1 VSGQR
6 EEQFQKHKKSP
17 QQFHLPDPPSS
28 ATSLQRAHPYAN
40 IGAKIERKG
49 RRARVMS
56 DFLRVL
62 DAFKRNFANRIF
74 HHQFIQARPASY
86 AEYPNSVP
94 SILLEALQK
103 RSIHLPYIHQASAWK
118 KLSEGSNVVVITPTA
133 SGKTL
138 CYNVPVV
145 QSILADSNSRALYLF
160 PTKALSQDQ
169 LAELQNLLNHAA
181 PEAKAFT
188 FDGDTPADARQAI
201 RAQGHVVITNP
212 DMLHSGIL
220 PHHVKWQKL
229 FENLRYV
236 VLDELHSYRGVFGS
250 HVSNVMR
257 RLKRICRFYGTNP
270 QFICC
275 SATIANPKEHAQQ
288 ILEMPFELI
297 SENGAPVG
305 EKHFILFN
313 PPVVNPALG
322 IRRSYVKESQA
333 VANFL
338 LSSGLHT
345 ILFAPSRLIMEI
357 LLTYLQQ
364 EQGKELL
371 REREIRGYR
380 GGYLPSVRR
389 EIEAGLRSGE
399 IKGVVCTNALELGI
413 DIGSL
418 DASVL
423 AGYPGTIS
431 SSWQQAGRSGR
442 RDKPSMTVLV
452 ASSSP
457 VDQFLVH
464 NPDYFF
470 GASPEYA
477 RINSDNLHILVDHIK
492 CSAFELPFQSNEEF
506 GKENLTEILIFLR
519 EEGFLHET
527 GEAYHWIHE
536 AYPANAVSLRRIT
549 SDNFLV
555 VDTSRGNEV
564 IAEVDF
570 TSALTTLHEKA
581 IYMCEGVPYYVDQL
595 DFEGRK
601 ALVRPIQADYYTDAI
616 TYTDVKVLEIFE
628 TVESAIH
635 TPCHGEIQVTEEVV
649 GFKKLKFFTLENV
662 GAGDLSLPEHEWHT
676 TSFWFTLSR
685 EILATAPFDSE
696 QKIDAVRGLAYAL
709 RSMAVIHLMC
719 DLRDLGVAVIDTLQD
734 KKIYQEQLR
743 NRHANTPARE
753 NFQPSIYLYD
763 KYPGG
768 IGFSSTLY
776 DIHRTLFGAAES
788 LIRNCDCVNGCPSC
802 IGAPLVYSRNAK
814 DAVLYLLSAINR
826 APANI

>member
-1 VSGQR
+1 MV
-6 EEQFQKHKKSP
+6 
-17 QQFHLPDPPSS
+17 
-28 ATSLQRAHPYAN
+28 
-40 IGAKIERKG
+40 
-49 RRARVMS
+49 

-62 DAFKRNFANRIF
+62 DSFQRQFADRIF
-74 HHQFIQARPASY
+74 YHRLLPERPPQFS
-86 AEYPNSVP
+86 EYPESVP
-94 SILLEALQK
+94 ANLVDALKK
-103 RSIHLPYIHQASAWK
+103 RSIEKPYTHQASAWVNLAIGK
-118 KLSEGSNVVVITPTA
+118 NIVVITPTA

-145 QSILADSNSRALYLF
+145 QTLLKEPNARALYLF

-169 LAELQNLLNHAA
+169 LAELQALLNHAA

-201 RAQGHVVITNP
+201 RAEGHIVITNP

-229 FENLRYV
+229 FENLKYV

-250 HVSNVMR
+250 HVANVLR
-257 RLKRICRFYGTNP
+257 RLKRICHFYGSNP

-275 SATIANPKEHAQQ
+275 SATIANPKELAEQ
-288 ILEMPFELI
+288 ILELPVELI
-297 SENGAPVG
+297 AENGAPGG
-305 EKHFILFN
+305 EKHFFLFN

-333 VANFL
+333 VTNYL
-338 LSSGLHT
+338 LNAGLHT

-364 EQGKELL
+364 EQEKEVL
-371 REREIRGYR
+371 RDGVIRGYR

-418 DASVL
+418 DASIL

-431 SSWQQAGRSGR
+431 SSWQQSGRSGR
-442 RDKPSMTVLV
+442 RDRPSMSVLI
-452 ASSSP
+452 ATSSP

-470 GASPEYA
+470 GASPEHA
-477 RINSDNLHILVDHIK
+477 RINPDNLHLLVDHIK
-492 CSAFELPFQSNEEF
+492 CSAFELPFQSSEKF
-506 GKENLTEILIFLR
+506 GKEDLPEILTFLR

-527 GEAYHWIHE
+527 GEAFHWIHE

-555 VDTSRGNEV
+555 VDTSKGNEI

-581 IYMCEGVPYYVDQL
+581 IYMCEGIPYYVDQL

-601 ALVRPIQADYYTDAI
+601 ALVRPVKADYYTDAI
-616 TYTDVKVLEIFE
+616 TYTDVKVLDIFE
-628 TVESAIH
+628 TNESAIH
-635 TPCHGEIQVTEEVV
+635 KPCNGDIQVTEEVV

-662 GAGDLSLPEHEWHT
+662 GAGELSLPEHEWHT
-676 TSFWFTLSR
+676 TSFWFTVPRQVLD
-685 EILATAPFDSE
+685 EAPFDSE
-696 QKIDAVRGLAYAL
+696 QKIDAVRGMAYGL
-709 RSMAVIHLMC
+709 RSMAIIYLMC

-734 KKIYQEQLR
+734 RKIYQQQLR
-743 NRHANTPARE
+743 RRQSDVPARDA
-753 NFQPSIYLYD
+753 FQPNIYLYD

-768 IGFSSTLY
+768 IGFSKTLY
-776 DIHRTLFGAAES
+776 EIHKTLFQSVES
-788 LIRNCDCVNGCPSC
+788 LVRNCDCVNGCPSC
-802 IGAPLVYSRNAK
+802 IGAPLVYSKHAK
-814 DAVLYLLSAINR
+814 DAVLYLLKVLTV
-826 APANI
+826 

>member
-1 VSGQR
+1 VKLRDLRDSVVRR
-6 EEQFQKHKKSP
+6 EQVGDFVAVLRSFQHQFA
-17 QQFHLPDPPSS
+17 D
-28 ATSLQRAHPYAN
+28 
-40 IGAKIERKG
+40 
-49 RRARVMS
+49 
-56 DFLRVL
+56 
-62 DAFKRNFANRIF
+62 RIF
-74 HHQFIQARPASY
+74 HHEILPARPPVFQD
-86 AEYPNSVP
+86 YPESIP
-94 SILLEALQK
+94 SILVEALLK
-103 RSIHLPYIHQASAWK
+103 RSITKPYSHQASAWD
-118 KLSEGSNVVVITPTA
+118 KLSQGKNVVVITPTA

-138 CYNVPVV
+138 CYNLPVV
-145 QSILADSNSRALYLF
+145 RSILQDSNSRALYLF

-169 LAELQNLLNHAA
+169 LAELQTLLNHAA
-181 PEAKAFT
+181 PDAKAFT

-201 RAQGHVVITNP
+201 RAQGHIVISNP

-229 FENLRYV
+229 FENLRFV

-250 HVSNVMR
+250 HVANVVR
-257 RLKRICRFYGTNP
+257 RLKRICKFYGSNP

-275 SATIANPKEHAQQ
+275 SATIANPKEHAEQ
-288 ILEMPFELI
+288 ILELPVELI
-297 SENGAPVG
+297 SENGAPSG
-305 EKHFILFN
+305 EKHFFLFN

-338 LSSGLHT
+338 LANGLHT
-345 ILFAPSRLIMEI
+345 ILFAPSRLLMEI

-364 EQGKELL
+364 ENEKEIL
-371 REREIRGYR
+371 REGEIRGYR

-389 EIEAGLRSGE
+389 EIEAGLRSGQ

-442 RDKPSMTVLV
+442 RDRSSMSVLV

-470 GASPEYA
+470 ETSPEHA
-477 RINSDNLHILVDHIK
+477 RINPDNLHLLVDHIK
-492 CSAFELPFQSNEEF
+492 CSAFELPFQSSEKF
-506 GKENLTEILIFLR
+506 GKENLVEILTFLR
-519 EEGFLHET
+519 EEGFVHET
-527 GEAYHWIHE
+527 GEAFHWIHE

-555 VDTSRGNEV
+555 VDTSKGNEI

-570 TSALTTLHEKA
+570 TSGLTTLHEKA

-601 ALVRPIQADYYTDAI
+601 ALVRPVQAEYYTDAI
-616 TYTDVKVLEIFE
+616 TYTDVKVLDIFE
-628 TVESAIH
+628 IREGDIH
-635 TPCHGEIQVTEEVV
+635 RPCHGDIQVTEEVV

-662 GAGDLSLPEHEWHT
+662 GAGELSLPEHEWHT
-676 TSFWFTLSR
+676 TSFWFTLPH
-685 EILATAPFDSE
+685 ELLDHAPFDSE
-696 QKIDAVRGLAYAL
+696 EKIDSVRGIAYGL
-709 RSMAVIHLMC
+709 RSMAVIYLMC

-734 KKIYQEQLR
+734 RKIYQQQLR
-743 NRHANTPARE
+743 RRISDVAARE
-753 NFQPSIYLYD
+753 SFQPNIYLYD

-768 IGFSSTLY
+768 VGFSKTLY
-776 DIHRTLFGAAES
+776 DTHQSLLGAVES
-788 LIRNCDCVNGCPSC
+788 LVQNCTCVNGCPSC
-802 IGAPLVYSRNAK
+802 IGAPLIYSRQPK
-814 DAVLYLLSAINR
+814 EAVLYFLRKIHATS
-826 APANI
+826 

>member
-1 VSGQR
+1 VGDFVGALNAFQR
-6 EEQFQKHKKSP
+6 K
-17 QQFHLPDPPSS
+17 
-28 ATSLQRAHPYAN
+28 
-40 IGAKIERKG
+40 
-49 RRARVMS
+49 
-56 DFLRVL
+56 
-62 DAFKRNFANRIF
+62 FADRIF
-74 HHQFIQARPASY
+74 HHEVLPIRPPVY
-86 AEYPNSVP
+86 RDYPE
-94 SILLEALQK
+94 SIPAVLIEALQK
-103 RSIHLPYIHQASAWK
+103 RSISKPYSHQAAAWQQ
-118 KLSEGSNVVVITPTA
+118 LSEGKNVVVITPTA

-145 QSILADSNSRALYLF
+145 QSILRDPNSRSLYLF

-169 LAELQNLLNHAA
+169 LAELQTLLNHAA

-188 FDGDTPADARQAI
+188 FDGDTPVDARQAI
-201 RAQGHVVITNP
+201 RAQGHVVISNP

-229 FENLRYV
+229 FENLRYI

-250 HVSNVMR
+250 HVANVVR
-257 RLKRICRFYGTNP
+257 RLKRICKFYGSHP

-275 SATIANPKEHAQQ
+275 SATIANPKELAEQ
-288 ILEMPFELI
+288 IVESPVELI
-297 SENGAPVG
+297 SENGAPAG
-305 EKHFILFN
+305 EKHFFLFN
-313 PPVVNPALG
+313 PPVVNQALG

-338 LSSGLHT
+338 LGNGLHT

-357 LLTYLQQ
+357 LLTYLKQ
-364 EQGKELL
+364 ENEKEILQ
-371 REREIRGYR
+371 EGEIRGYR

-389 EIEAGLRSGE
+389 EIESGLRTGE
-399 IKGVVCTNALELGI
+399 IRGVVCTNALELGI

-418 DASVL
+418 DASIL

-442 RDKPSMTVLV
+442 RDRASMSVLI

-470 GASPEYA
+470 EASPEHA
-477 RINSDNLHILVDHIK
+477 RINPDNLHVLVDHIK
-492 CSAFELPFQSNEEF
+492 CSAFELPFQTSEAF
-506 GKENLTEILIFLR
+506 GKENLPEILTFLR

-527 GEAYHWIHE
+527 GEAFHWINE

-555 VDTSRGNEV
+555 VDTSKGNEI

-595 DFEGRK
+595 DFDGRK
-601 ALVRPIQADYYTDAI
+601 ALVRPVQADYYTDAI
-616 TYTDVKVLEIFE
+616 TYTDVKVLDIFE
-628 TVESAIH
+628 TLESVIH
-635 TPCHGEIQVTEEVV
+635 KPCHGDIQVTEEVV

-662 GAGDLSLPEHEWHT
+662 GAGELSLPEQEWHT
-676 TSFWFTLSR
+676 TSFWFTLPR
-685 EILATAPFDSE
+685 ELLDQAPYDSE
-696 QKIDAVRGLAYAL
+696 EKIDAVRGISYAL
-709 RSMAVIHLMC
+709 RSMAIIYLMC

-734 KKIYQEQLR
+734 RKIYQQQLKR
-743 NRHANTPARE
+743 RASDVPARE
-753 NFQPSIYLYD
+753 SFQPNIYLYD

-768 IGFSSTLY
+768 VGFSKTLY
-776 DIHRTLFGAAES
+776 DTHQILFGAVES
-788 LIRNCDCVNGCPSC
+788 LVQNCSCVNGCPSC
-802 IGAPLVYSRNAK
+802 IGAPLIYSRHGK
-814 DAVLYLLSAINR
+814 DAVLYFLGKIHATS
-826 APANI
+826 

>member
-1 VSGQR
+1 M
-6 EEQFQKHKKSP
+6 
-17 QQFHLPDPPSS
+17 
-28 ATSLQRAHPYAN
+28 T
-40 IGAKIERKG
+40 
-49 RRARVMS
+49 

-62 DAFKRNFANRIF
+62 AAFRRDFADRIF
-74 HHQFIQARPASY
+74 HHEIIDARPPVFGDFPA
-86 AEYPNSVP
+86 SVP
-94 SILLEALQK
+94 SKLVEALQQ
-103 RSIHLPYIHQASAWK
+103 RSIAKPYSHQAASWR
-118 KLSEGSNVVVITPTA
+118 KLSDGKNVVVVTPTA

-145 QSILADSNSRALYLF
+145 QKILEDPNTRALYLF

-169 LAELQNLLNHAA
+169 LAELQSLLNHAA

-188 FDGDTPADARQAI
+188 FDGDTPADARRAI
-201 RAQGHVVITNP
+201 RAQGHIVITNP

-229 FENLRYV
+229 FENLKFI

-250 HVSNVMR
+250 HVANVMR
-257 RLKRICRFYGTNP
+257 RLKRICRFYGSAP

-275 SATIANPKEHAQQ
+275 SATIANPKEHAEL
-288 ILEMPFELI
+288 ILESPVELI
-297 SENGAPVG
+297 DENGAPVG
-305 EKHFILFN
+305 EKHFFLLN

-322 IRRSYVKESQA
+322 IRRSYVKESQS
-333 VANFL
+333 VANYL
-338 LSSGLHT
+338 LSAGLHT

-364 EQGKELL
+364 EQEKMVLQRG
-371 REREIRGYR
+371 EIRGYR

-399 IKGVVCTNALELGI
+399 IKGVVSTNALELGI

-418 DASVL
+418 DASIL

-442 RDKPSMTVLV
+442 RDKSSMSVLV
-452 ASSSP
+452 ATSSP

-464 NPDYFF
+464 NPEYFF
-470 GASPEYA
+470 EASPEHA
-477 RINSDNLHILVDHIK
+477 RINPDNLHILVDHIK
-492 CSAFELPFQSNEEF
+492 CSSFEMPFHNVERF
-506 GKENLTEILIFLR
+506 GKEDLTEILTFLR

-555 VDTSRGNEV
+555 VDTSKGDEI

-570 TSALTTLHEKA
+570 TSGLTTLHEKA

-601 ALVRPIQADYYTDAI
+601 ALVRPVQADYYTDAI
-616 TYTDVKVLEIFE
+616 TYTDVKVLDIFE
-628 TVESAIH
+628 TQESAVH
-635 TPCHGEIQVTEEVV
+635 RPCHGEIQVTEEVV
-649 GFKKLKFFTLENV
+649 GFKKLKLFTLENV
-662 GAGDLSLPEHEWHT
+662 GAGELSLPEREWHT
-676 TSFWFTLSR
+676 TSFWFTLTR
-685 EILATAPFDSE
+685 ELLDQAPFESE
-696 QKIDAVRGLAYAL
+696 EKIDAVRGLAYGL
-709 RSMAVIHLMC
+709 RSMAVIYLMC
-719 DLRDLGVAVIDTLQD
+719 DVRDLGVAVIDTLQD
-734 KKIYQEQLR
+734 RKIYQHQLR
-743 NRHANTPARE
+743 RRQSDVPARDV
-753 NFQPSIYLYD
+753 FQPNIYLYD

-768 IGFSSTLY
+768 IGFSKTLY
-776 DIHRTLFGAAES
+776 DIHPTLFQSVES
-788 LIRNCDCVNGCPSC
+788 LVQRCDCINGCPSC
-802 IGAPLVYSRNAK
+802 IGAPLIYSRRPKEAI
-814 DAVLYLLSAINR
+814 LYILSQLNSARIS
-826 APANI
+826 PPYEGGD

>member
-1 VSGQR
+1 VQR
-6 EEQFQKHKKSP
+6 
-17 QQFHLPDPPSS
+17 
-28 ATSLQRAHPYAN
+28 
-40 IGAKIERKG
+40 
-49 RRARVMS
+49 
-56 DFLRVL
+56 
-62 DAFKRNFANRIF
+62 
-74 HHQFIQARPASY
+74 
-86 AEYPNSVP
+86 
-94 SILLEALQK
+94 ILED
-103 RSIHLPYIHQASAWK
+103 
-118 KLSEGSNVVVITPTA
+118 GNT
-133 SGKTL
+133 
-138 CYNVPVV
+138 
-145 QSILADSNSRALYLF
+145 RALYLF

-169 LAELQNLLNHAA
+169 LAELQTLLDHAA

-229 FENLRYV
+229 FENLKYV

-257 RLKRICRFYGTNP
+257 RLKRICRFYGSDP
-270 QFICC
+270 LFICC
-275 SATIANPKEHAQQ
+275 SATIANPKELAEQ
-288 ILEMPFELI
+288 ILELPVDLI
-297 SENGAPVG
+297 SDNGAPNG
-305 EKHFILFN
+305 EKHFFLFN

-333 VANFL
+333 VANYL
-338 LSSGLHT
+338 LKAGLHT

-364 EQGKELL
+364 EQEKEVLQ
-371 REREIRGYR
+371 EGTIRGYR

-399 IKGVVCTNALELGI
+399 VKGVVCTNALELGI

-418 DASVL
+418 DASIL

-442 RDKPSMTVLV
+442 RDRASMTVLI

-470 GASPEYA
+470 EASPEHA
-477 RINSDNLHILVDHIK
+477 RINPDNLHLLVDHIK
-492 CSAFELPFQSNEEF
+492 CSAFELPFSNTEKF
-506 GKENLTEILIFLR
+506 GKEDLREILTFLR

-527 GEAYHWIHE
+527 GEAFHWIHQ

-555 VDTSRGNEV
+555 VDTAKGNEI

-581 IYMCEGVPYYVDQL
+581 IYMCEGIPYYVDHL

-601 ALVRPIQADYYTDAI
+601 ALVRPVQADYYTDAI
-616 TYTDVKVLEIFE
+616 TYTDVKVLDIFE
-628 TVESAIH
+628 TEESAIH
-635 TPCHGEIQVTEEVV
+635 RPCLGEIQVIEEVV

-662 GAGDLSLPEHEWHT
+662 GAGELSLPEQEWHT
-676 TSFWFTLSR
+676 TSFWFTVSR
-685 EILATAPFDSE
+685 EILDQAPFDSE
-696 QKIDAVRGLAYAL
+696 EKIDAVRGIAYGL
-709 RSMAVIHLMC
+709 RSMAVIYLMC

-734 KKIYQEQLR
+734 RKIYQRQLR
-743 NRHANTPARE
+743 RRESDVSARE
-753 NFQPSIYLYD
+753 SFQPNVYLYD

-768 IGFSSTLY
+768 IGFSKILY
-776 DIHRTLFGAAES
+776 DVHQTIIQSVES
-788 LIRNCDCVNGCPSC
+788 LVRNCECVSGCPSC
-802 IGAPLVYSRNAK
+802 IGAPLVYARRAK
-814 DAVLYLLSAINR
+814 EAVLYLLEKCRSR
-826 APANI
+826 LQP

>member
-1 VSGQR
+1 M
-6 EEQFQKHKKSP
+6 
-17 QQFHLPDPPSS
+17 
-28 ATSLQRAHPYAN
+28 T
-40 IGAKIERKG
+40 
-49 RRARVMS
+49 

-62 DAFKRNFANRIF
+62 DSFRRQFSDRIF
-74 HHQFIQARPASY
+74 HHQIIAARPPRFEDYPASI
-86 AEYPNSVP
+86 P
-94 SILLEALQK
+94 SILIEALST
-103 RSIHLPYIHQASAWK
+103 RSITRPFTHQAASWK
-118 KLSEGSNVVVITPTA
+118 KLSEGKNIVVITPTA

-145 QSILADSNSRALYLF
+145 QRLLEDPNTRALYLF

-169 LAELQNLLNHAA
+169 LAELQALLNHAA

-188 FDGDTPADARQAI
+188 FDGDTPVDARQAI

-229 FENLRYV
+229 FENLKYV

-250 HVSNVMR
+250 HVSNVIR
-257 RLKRICRFYGTNP
+257 RLKRICRFYGSDP

-275 SATIANPKEHAQQ
+275 SATIANPKEHAEQ
-288 ILEMPFELI
+288 ILEVPVDLI
-297 SENGAPVG
+297 AENGAPGG
-305 EKHFILFN
+305 EKHFFLFN

-333 VANFL
+333 VANYL
-338 LSSGLHT
+338 LKAGLHT

-364 EQGKELL
+364 EQ
-371 REREIRGYR
+371 EREILTEGTIRGYR

-442 RDKPSMTVLV
+442 RDRPSMSVLI

-470 GASPEYA
+470 EASPEHA
-477 RINSDNLHILVDHIK
+477 RINPDNLHLLVDHIK
-492 CSAFELPFQSNEEF
+492 CSAFELPFQSSEKF
-506 GKENLTEILIFLR
+506 GKEELGEILTFLR

-555 VDTSRGNEV
+555 VDTSKGDEI

-581 IYMCEGVPYYVDQL
+581 IYMCEGIPYYVDQL

-601 ALVRPIQADYYTDAI
+601 ALVRPVQADYYTDAI
-616 TYTDVKVLEIFE
+616 TYTDVKVLDIFE
-628 TVESAIH
+628 TADAAIH
-635 TPCHGEIQVTEEVV
+635 KPCHGEIQVKEEVV

-662 GAGDLSLPEHEWHT
+662 GAGELSLPEHEWHT
-676 TSFWFTLSR
+676 TSFWFTLPR
-685 EILATAPFDSE
+685 EVLDAAPFDSE
-696 QKIDAVRGLAYAL
+696 EKIDAVRGLAYGF
-709 RSMAVIHLMC
+709 RSMAIIYLMC

-734 KKIYQEQLR
+734 RKIYQQQLR
-743 NRHANTPARE
+743 RRQSDVPARDA
-753 NFQPSIYLYD
+753 FQPNIYLYD

-768 IGFSSTLY
+768 IGFSKTIYEMHQTIFQSVQ
-776 DIHRTLFGAAES
+776 S
-788 LIRNCDCVNGCPSC
+788 LVQNCDCVNGCPSC
-802 IGAPLVYSRNAK
+802 IGAPLIYSRNAK
-814 DAVLYLLSAINR
+814 EGVLYLLKVCQSQEQ
-826 APANI
+826 

>member
-1 VSGQR
+1 MGEFFGVLRSFQH
-6 EEQFQKHKKSP
+6 QFA
-17 QQFHLPDPPSS
+17 D
-28 ATSLQRAHPYAN
+28 
-40 IGAKIERKG
+40 
-49 RRARVMS
+49 
-56 DFLRVL
+56 
-62 DAFKRNFANRIF
+62 RIF
-74 HHQFIQARPASY
+74 HHEILPARPPVFQD
-86 AEYPNSVP
+86 YPESIP
-94 SILLEALQK
+94 SILVEALLK
-103 RSIHLPYIHQASAWK
+103 RSITKPYSHQASAWEQ
-118 KLSEGSNVVVITPTA
+118 LSQGKNVVVITPTA

-145 QSILADSNSRALYLF
+145 RSILQDSNSRALYLF

-169 LAELQNLLNHAA
+169 LAELQTLLNHAA

-201 RAQGHVVITNP
+201 RAQGHIVISNP

-229 FENLRYV
+229 FENLRFV

-250 HVSNVMR
+250 HVANVMR
-257 RLKRICRFYGTNP
+257 RLKRICRFYGSNP

-275 SATIANPKEHAQQ
+275 SATIANPKEHAEQ
-288 ILEMPFELI
+288 ILELPVELI
-297 SENGAPVG
+297 SENGAPSG
-305 EKHFILFN
+305 EKHFFLFN

-338 LSSGLHT
+338 LANGLHT
-345 ILFAPSRLIMEI
+345 ILFAPSRLLMEI

-364 EQGKELL
+364 ENEKEIL
-371 REREIRGYR
+371 REGEIRGYR

-442 RDKPSMTVLV
+442 RDRSSMSVLV

-470 GASPEYA
+470 EASPEHA
-477 RINSDNLHILVDHIK
+477 RINPDNLHLLVDHIK
-492 CSAFELPFQSNEEF
+492 CSAFELPFQSSENF
-506 GKENLTEILIFLR
+506 GKENLGEILTFLR
-519 EEGFLHET
+519 EEGFVHET
-527 GEAYHWIHE
+527 GEAFHWIHE

-555 VDTSRGNEV
+555 VDTSKGNEI

-570 TSALTTLHEKA
+570 TSGLTTLHEKA

-601 ALVRPIQADYYTDAI
+601 ALVRPVQAEYYTDAI
-616 TYTDVKVLEIFE
+616 TYTDVKVLDIFE
-628 TVESAIH
+628 ITEGAIH
-635 TPCHGEIQVTEEVV
+635 RPCHGDIQVTEEVV

-662 GAGDLSLPEHEWHT
+662 GAGELSLPEHEWHT
-676 TSFWFTLSR
+676 TSFWFTLPH
-685 EILATAPFDSE
+685 ELLDQAPFDSE
-696 QKIDAVRGLAYAL
+696 EKIDAVRGIAFGL
-709 RSMAVIHLMC
+709 RSMAVIYLMC

-734 KKIYQEQLR
+734 RKIYQQQLR
-743 NRHANTPARE
+743 RRVSDVTARE
-753 NFQPSIYLYD
+753 SFQPNIYLYD

-768 IGFSSTLY
+768 VGFSKTLY
-776 DIHRTLFGAAES
+776 DTHQNLFGAVES
-788 LIRNCDCVNGCPSC
+788 LVQNCTCVNGCPSC
-802 IGAPLVYSRNAK
+802 IGAPLIYSRK
-814 DAVLYLLSAINR
+814 PKEAVLYFLRKIHATS
-826 APANI
+826 